1 MSAKYILTDISV
13 FENYFLYHDNLVTA
27 ISDLDISE
35 DTKNLVI
42 GEIQSIRIDDFVDS
56 FKLGELYMKI
66 YMDHSKNPDKN
77 PDENRN
83 FITELN
89 LIIDAS
95 RNLDLIPI
103 VNIKGNSVH

>member
-1 MSAKYILTDISV
+1 MTARYTLTDISV

-35 DTKNLVI
+35 DTKNFVI
-42 GEIQSIRIDDFVDS
+42 GEIQSVRVDDFVDS
-56 FKLGELYMKI
+56 FKLGELYMQI
-66 YMDHSKNPDKN
+66 YMNH
-77 PDENRN
+77 DENHN

>member
-1 MSAKYILTDISV
+1 MTAGYILTDISV

-35 DTKNLVI
+35 DTKNFVI
-42 GEIQSIRIDDFVDS
+42 GEIQSVRVDDFVDS

-66 YMDHSKNPDKN
+66 YMDHSGNRNEN
-77 PDENRN
+77 PDEII

-95 RNLDLIPI
+95 RDLDLIPI